1 MTHLRPDQLSTLL
14 AISKRT
20 IYRALDEGW
29 LEKVTVRGQT
39 RVIIPQEVQTMAPG
53 DRLLKPAEVARTF
66 KVSVS
71 AIYRW
76 AAEGK
81 LDFVK
86 IAGHT
91 IRILESSVKNIIA
104 DI

>member
-1 MTHLRPDQLSTLL
+1 M
-14 AISKRT
+14 
-20 IYRALDEGW
+20 
-29 LEKVTVRGQT
+29 
-39 RVIIPQEVQTMAPG
+39 IPQEVRDMEPG
-53 DRLLKPAEVARTF
+53 DRLLKPIEVARKF

-71 AIYRW
+71 AVYRW